1 MNLKNFEIHIVHYEL
16 LKERRSYLEKRL
28 KYFGLEK
35 FCFWHIQKINQD
47 FSNIKK
53 KYYKFDKDIWM
64 ERIKSSHNKITLSI
78 MPRELSHGDMKLGIN
93 ELKLFD
99 FLAKR
104 KGNKIYLIL
113 EDDVILEENFLD
125 KLKKILRIL
134 PKDFDIAYT
143 DFGINDAK
151 EYLSVDNLQF
161 KKLDKN
167 HKKTRTT
174 ASFFINSKSAKKFSQ
189 DIKPFTLPLDHELR
203 YWEVKKNYNTY
214 WLNGYL
220 TYQGTIYGDIYP
232 SSLFPTRVKEY
243 YQRIPFYKKIILDFI
258 KNTEA
263 KRFNKSIF
271 SKIQVNLLDLLIFL
285 KNSISVLDKR

>member
-1 MNLKNFEIHIVHYEL
+1 MILKNFEIHIVHYEL

-28 KYFGLEK
+28 KY
-35 FCFWHIQKINQD
+35 
-47 FSNIKK
+47 
-53 KYYKFDKDIWM
+53 
-64 ERIKSSHNKITLSI
+64 
-78 MPRELSHGDMKLGIN
+78 
-93 ELKLFD
+93 FD

-203 YWEVKKNYNTY
+203 YCEV
-214 WLNGYL
+214 
-220 TYQGTIYGDIYP
+220 
-232 SSLFPTRVKEY
+232 
-243 YQRIPFYKKIILDFI
+243 
-258 KNTEA
+258 

>member
-47 FSNIKK
+47 FSNLKK
-53 KYYKFDKDIWM
+53 KYYKFDKDIWT
-64 ERIKSSHNKITLSI
+64 ERIKFSHDKITPSI
-78 MPRELSHGDMKLGIN
+78 MPSELSHGDMKLGIN

-99 FLAKR
+99 FLAER
-104 KGNKIYLIL
+104 KGNNIYLIL

-143 DFGINDAK
+143 DFGVNDAK
-151 EYLSVDNLQF
+151 KYF
-161 KKLDKN
+161 
-167 HKKTRTT
+167 R
-174 ASFFINSKSAKKFSQ
+174 

-243 YQRIPFYKKIILDFI
+243 YRRIPFYKK
-258 KNTEA
+258 
-263 KRFNKSIF
+263 IF

>member
-1 MNLKNFEIHIVHYEL
+1 MILKNFEIHIVHYEL

-47 FSNIKK
+47 FSNLKK
-53 KYYKFDKDIWM
+53 KYY
-64 ERIKSSHNKITLSI
+64 
-78 MPRELSHGDMKLGIN
+78 
-93 ELKLFD
+93 
-99 FLAKR
+99 
-104 KGNKIYLIL
+104 
-113 EDDVILEENFLD
+113 
-125 KLKKILRIL
+125 
-134 PKDFDIAYT
+134 
-143 DFGINDAK
+143 
-151 EYLSVDNLQF
+151 
-161 KKLDKN
+161 
-167 HKKTRTT
+167 
-174 ASFFINSKSAKKFSQ
+174 
-189 DIKPFTLPLDHELR
+189 ELR
-203 YWEVKKNYNTY
+203 YWEIKKDYNTY

-285 KNSISVLDKR
+285 KNSIHVLDKR

>member
-1 MNLKNFEIHIVHYEL
+1 MILKNFEIHIVHYEL

-47 FSNIKK
+47 FSNLKK
-53 KYYKFDKDIWM
+53 KYYKFDKDIWT
-64 ERIKSSHNKITLSI
+64 ERIKFSHDKITPSI

-99 FLAKR
+99 FLADR
-104 KGNKIYLIL
+104 KGNNIYLIL

-143 DFGINDAK
+143 DFGVNDAK
-151 EYLSVDNLQF
+151 KYLSVDNLQF

-174 ASFFINSKSAKKFSQ
+174 ASFFINSKSAKKFSR

-285 KNSISVLDKR
+285 KNSIHVLDKR

>member
-1 MNLKNFEIHIVHYEL
+1 MILKNFEIHIVHYEL

-47 FSNIKK
+47 FSNLKK

-64 ERIKSSHNKITLSI
+64 ERIKFSHDKITPSV
-78 MPRELSHGDMKLGIN
+78 MPRELSQGDMKLGIN

-99 FLAKR
+99 FLAER

-125 KLKKILRIL
+125 KLKKKLR
-134 PKDFDIAYT
+134 KD
-143 DFGINDAK
+143 
-151 EYLSVDNLQF
+151 
-161 KKLDKN
+161 

-174 ASFFINSKSAKKFSQ
+174 ASFFINSKSAKKFSR

-203 YWEVKKNYNTY
+203 YWEIKKDYNTY